1 MTKEKREA
9 QLRFSFLLK
18 WNWMVNRR
26 KRLLYSFSTL
36 LEIEFYM
43 FNSYCNWSKQRTELL
58 VENNGNERRMDPAWS
73 KFPSLRCKD
82 NNLKGLLDAS
92 GDHRVTLLKSMFCK
106 VTLVTKINS
115 TLYLLQKGIAKFF
128 TSIVILSYLIDQFFS
143 S

>member
-9 QLRFSFLLK
+9 QLRFSSFLLK

-26 KRLLYSFSTL
+26 KGLVFQIL

-58 VENNGNERRMDPAWS
+58 VENNGNERRMDPVWS

-92 GDHRVTLLKSMFCK
+92 GDHRVTVRKSMFCTVDK
-106 VTLVTKINS
+106 VTLVIKINS
-115 TLYLLQKGIAKFF
+115 TLHLLQKGITKFF
-128 TSIVILSYLIDQFFS
+128 TSVAILSHW
-143 S
+143 